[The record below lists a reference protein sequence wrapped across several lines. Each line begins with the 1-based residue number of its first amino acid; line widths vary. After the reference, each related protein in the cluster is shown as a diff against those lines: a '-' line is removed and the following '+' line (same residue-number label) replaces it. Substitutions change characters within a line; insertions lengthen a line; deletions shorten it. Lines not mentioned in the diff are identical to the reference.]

1 MSKKQQNQNAT
12 AEAVQKEPQAR
23 AGNGDVQQPS
33 EPEPGAESR
42 EVEQVEVDLA
52 QQLAECRTEVEALK
66 KELAELK
73 PRAQAEIQNIRRRAE
88 KDIEKAHKF
97 GLEKFA
103 AELLPVVDSLER
115 AIEASRG
122 EEQNV
127 KAIREGVEMTLGMF
141 LACLEKFNIKQ
152 LDPQGEV
159 FNPEHHQAMS
169 TVPAE
174 EGVEPNTVVTVVQKG
189 YLLNGRLVRPAMVMV
204 AKG

>member
-1 MSKKQQNQNAT
+1 
-12 AEAVQKEPQAR
+12 
-23 AGNGDVQQPS
+23 
-33 EPEPGAESR
+33 
-42 EVEQVEVDLA
+42 
-52 QQLAECRTEVEALK
+52 
-66 KELAELK
+66 
-73 PRAQAEIQNIRRRAE
+73 
-88 KDIEKAHKF
+88 
-97 GLEKFA
+97 
-103 AELLPVVDSLER
+103 
-115 AIEASRG
+115 
-122 EEQNV
+122 
-127 KAIREGVEMTLGMF
+127 MF

>member
-1 MSKKQQNQNAT
+1 MSKEQQNQNET
-12 AEAVQKEPQAR
+12 VEPVQ
-23 AGNGDVQQPS
+23 N
-33 EPEPGAESR
+33 EPEVLAAEGEVVEPSAAEETEVSLIQQLEESR
-42 EVEQVEVDLA
+42 AEVD
-52 QQLAECRTEVEALK
+52 ALK

-88 KDIEKAHKF
+88 QDVEKAHKF

-103 AELLPVVDSLER
+103 TELLPVVDSLER
-115 AIEASRG
+115 AIEASQG
-122 EEQNV
+122 DEDKV
-127 KAIREGVEMTLGMF
+127 KAIREGVEMTLGLF
-141 LACLEKFNIKQ
+141 LSSLEKFNVEQ
-152 LDPQGEV
+152 LNPQGEV

-169 TVPAE
+169 MVPA

>member
-1 MSKKQQNQNAT
+1 
-12 AEAVQKEPQAR
+12 
-23 AGNGDVQQPS
+23 
-33 EPEPGAESR
+33 
-42 EVEQVEVDLA
+42 VEVDLA

-115 AIEASRG
+115 AIEASQG

>member
-1 MSKKQQNQNAT
+1 MSKEQQNQN
-12 AEAVQKEPQAR
+12 EAVEP
-23 AGNGDVQQPS
+23 VQN
-33 EPEPGAESR
+33 EPEVLVAEGEVVEPGAAEETEVSLIQQLEESR
-42 EVEQVEVDLA
+42 
-52 QQLAECRTEVEALK
+52 AEIDALK

-88 KDIEKAHKF
+88 QDVEKAHKF

-103 AELLPVVDSLER
+103 TELLPVVDSLER
-115 AIEASRG
+115 AIDASQG
-122 EEQNV
+122 DDEKI
-127 KAIREGVEMTLGMF
+127 KAIREGVEMTLGLF
-141 LACLEKFNIKQ
+141 LSSLEKFNVEQ
-152 LDPQGEV
+152 LNPQGEA

-169 TVPAE
+169 MVPA